1 MLEIEEY
8 LILGVIHRAL
18 HGLVQNIEFG
28 HTVVE
33 CPHILFQVSEHL
45 LLDELIETGLIESVA
60 FNTRILDKVIEES
73 GEPQFV
79 ALVLA
84 VRLHLLCTMDIQSIE
99 AASQHLFIQYGI
111 EEVELFHL
119 LILQRERCIK
129 FLDNPFQLVK

>member
-33 CPHILFQVSEHL
+33 CPHILFQISEHL
-45 LLDELIETGLIESVA
+45 LLDKLIETGLIESVA

-79 ALVLA
+79 ALVLT

-119 LILQRERCIK
+119 LILQGERCIK

>member
-1 MLEIEEY
+1 MLGI
-8 LILGVIHRAL
+8 IHRAL
-18 HGLVQNIEFG
+18 HSLIQNIEFV
-28 HTVVE
+28 HTVIE
-33 CPHILFQVSEHL
+33 CPHILFQISEYL

-119 LILQRERCIK
+119 LILQGERCIK